1 MKTPAN
7 IYFLGIGGIGMS
19 ALARY
24 FNHLGCKVSGYDR
37 TRSAL
42 SEKMESEGMSIHYE
56 DDPSQ
61 IPGNLDLAVYTPA
74 VPKTMKEYEFLL
86 AAKIPLK
93 KRSEVLGEITSSHKN
108 VAVAGTHGK
117 TTGSILLSHLLDRCG
132 SSFTAFLGGISKQ
145 HHSNLIQK
153 GDAWMVEEAD
163 EFDRSFLRLTPDVA
177 IIGSLDA
184 DHLDIYG
191 SREEMIRS
199 YLEFASR
206 IRERGLLLFFGGIQP
221 DLQERFRQQL
231 RSGIR
236 FATYGSADDCDIRV
250 SNIVTKEGIMTF
262 DYRDEQGV
270 SFYGLQ
276 LSLPGNHNAWNAA
289 AAIRAAC
296 EVLRDEGRDFSPI
309 PDALASFRGIERRFE
324 WKFRGKSHVL
334 IEDYAHHPEELRA
347 VIQAARSCFPGRKIT
362 GIFQPHLY
370 SRTRD
375 FASEFA
381 QVLDGLDRVI
391 LVELYPA
398 RELPIQG
405 ISSHTILDRMSLE
418 DRHFVDKRDLIE
430 FLSRLDKDVILSLGA
445 GDLDLLSEDIIKLL
459 D

>member
-1 MKTPAN
+1 MKTPSD

-24 FNHLGCKVSGYDR
+24 FNHLGSRVSGYDR

-42 SEKMESEGMSIHYE
+42 TEKMESEGMSIHYI
-56 DDPSQ
+56 DDPTQ
-61 IPGNLDLAVYTPA
+61 IPEELDLVVYTPA
-74 VPKTMKEYEFLL
+74 IPVSMHEFEFLVSSG
-86 AAKIPLK
+86 IPMK
-93 KRSEVLGEITSSHKN
+93 KRSQVLGEITSAHKN

-117 TTGSILLSHLLDRCG
+117 TTGSILLSHILDHCG
-132 SSFTAFLGGISKQ
+132 SSFTAFLGGISKE

-163 EFDRSFLRLTPDVA
+163 EFDRSFLRLTPDIA

-199 YLEFASR
+199 YLDFVSR
-206 IRERGLLLFFGGIQP
+206 IREKGLLIIFGGIHKELL
-221 DLQERFRQQL
+221 DRFRRQVHP
-231 RSGIR
+231 GVR
-236 FATYGSADDCDIRV
+236 FITYGSTEASDVVV
-250 SNIVTKEGIMTF
+250 SNIRTREGLMTF
-262 DYRDEQGV
+262 DYRDEQGR
-270 SFYGLQ
+270 SFMDLK
-276 LSLPGNHNAWNAA
+276 LNLPGDHNAWNAA

-296 EVLRDEGRDFSPI
+296 EVLSSEGKRFNALPES
-309 PDALASFRGIERRFE
+309 LASFQGIERRFE
-324 WKFRGKSHVL
+324 WKFKGKSQVL

-370 SRTRD
+370 SRTQD
-375 FASEFA
+375 FAEEFA
-381 QVLDGLDRVI
+381 AVLDLLDRVI

-398 RELPIQG
+398 RELPIEG
-405 ISSHTILDRMSLE
+405 ISSHTILDKMKLE
-418 DRHFVDKRDLIE
+418 DRHFVLKSDLVR
-430 FLSRLDKDVILSLGA
+430 FLSQLEKDVILSLGA
-445 GDLDLLSEDIIKLL
+445 GDLDLLSEEIIKIL